1 MDRRWN
7 YKRAFLRCALLLAVG
22 TTLQLA
28 FGNIPAHLLHWPWNA
43 VLAANYLYLLVL
55 AYSLSGRY
63 RWLRTLWDR
72 KSCIASLA
80 SVLALIIVYGL
91 VRQDSSN
98 DGPAGVLGLTSM
110 SDSWIFTVML
120 AGFMT
125 SLGIRTVAELGRAGQ
140 MAVML
145 RAGRITD
152 FLHNASRTLV
162 HVSVSVLLVAG
173 IFGSG
178 DKVKCRL
185 TARLGEPVG
194 MASDAE
200 GNAVVL
206 PFSVVL
212 EKFTVDGYPPKLFVL
227 DPADDA
233 LSGDFLS
240 VEAEGAKADVAGWSL
255 SADRYLDMA
264 GCMPGDTVYRELEHV
279 GAVPAVY
286 VTAENLSTGERH
298 AGWVSCGSRIFSSSS
313 LALGSGAAVVMPPP
327 EARQFLSRVSVTD
340 MDGNR
345 DVADIRVNHPA
356 RYGAWRIYQAGYDV
370 TQGRWSTVSML
381 ECVKDPWYFLVDAAL
396 WLMLVSG
403 ALMFLSGGVRGI
415 RGKAGDR
422 QGKNMKP

>member
-1 MDRRWN
+1 M
-7 YKRAFLRCALLLAVG
+7 
-22 TTLQLA
+22 
-28 FGNIPAHLLHWPWNA
+28 
-43 VLAANYLYLLVL
+43 
-55 AYSLSGRY
+55 
-63 RWLRTLWDR
+63 
-72 KSCIASLA
+72 
-80 SVLALIIVYGL
+80 
-91 VRQDSSN
+91 
-98 DGPAGVLGLTSM
+98 
-110 SDSWIFTVML
+110 
-120 AGFMT
+120 
-125 SLGIRTVAELGRAGQ
+125 
-140 MAVML
+140 
-145 RAGRITD
+145 
-152 FLHNASRTLV
+152 
-162 HVSVSVLLVAG
+162 
-173 IFGSG
+173 
-178 DKVKCRL
+178 
-185 TARLGEPVG
+185 
-194 MASDAE
+194 
-200 GNAVVL
+200 
-206 PFSVVL
+206 
-212 EKFTVDGYPPKLFVL
+212 DGYPPKLFVL
-227 DPADDA
+227 DTAEDA

-255 SADRYLDMA
+255 SADRCLDMA

-381 ECVKDPWYFLVDAAL
+381 ECVKDPWYFLVSAAL
-396 WLMLVSG
+396 WLTLVSG
-403 ALMFLSGGVRGI
+403 ALMFLSGGIRGI

>member
-1 MDRRWN
+1 MQMAAGGIPA
-7 YKRAFLRCALLLAVG
+7 AFLRYPWSLVAAV
-22 TTLQLA
+22 
-28 FGNIPAHLLHWPWNA
+28 
-43 VLAANYLYLLVL
+43 NYLYLLVL
-55 AYSLSGRY
+55 VYAMSDRF
-63 RWLRTLWDR
+63 RWLRTLWDG
-72 KSCIASLA
+72 KSCITSLA
-80 SVLALIIVYGL
+80 SVLVMVIVYGL
-91 VRQDSSN
+91 VRQDGSK
-98 DGPAGVLGLTSM
+98 DGLAGVLGFTSM
-110 SDSWIFTVML
+110 SDSWIFNLML
-120 AGFMT
+120 AALMT

-140 MAVML
+140 MAGML
-145 RAGRITD
+145 RTGRITD
-152 FLHNASRTLV
+152 FLHNAARTLV

-194 MASDAE
+194 MAADAE
-200 GNAVVL
+200 GKAVVL

-212 EKFTVDGYPPKLFVL
+212 EKFTVDGYPPKLFVF
-227 DPADDA
+227 DSEEDA
-233 LSGDFLS
+233 LSEDFLS
-240 VEAEGAKADVAGWSL
+240 VEEEGVKADVAGWSL

-340 MDGNR
+340 KDGNR

-370 TQGRWSTVSML
+370 TQGRWSTVSIL

-403 ALMFLSGGVRGI
+403 ALMFLSGGVKGT
-415 RGKAGDR
+415 RGKTEDR
-422 QGKNMKP
+422 PDKKIKP